1 MCSLLIVYF
10 ACCIYLLEFFFSFVS
25 GQQGRPAIHVTK
37 EQIDFL
43 LKQGYTVKRTAKILG
58 CSSSFLYKRSKLL
71 GIPVRS
77 RFSAVQNEELEG
89 HVRRLHSLHP
99 NSGYE
104 VTDGC
109 LSSRFLLPQNRKLY
123 FLVFTLL
130 LF

>member
-1 MCSLLIVYF
+1 MVFFWL
-10 ACCIYLLEFFFSFVS
+10 CILHVVFVFSCVL
-25 GQQGRPAIHVTK
+25 GQQGRPAIHVTM

-77 RFSAVQNEELEG
+77 RFSAVQNEELER
-89 HVRRLHSLHP
+89 HVRRLHGLHP

-123 FLVFTLL
+123 FLVITLL